1 MRWLRAIRSDP
12 RIDSVAR
19 EHAVWRVLLVSQAA
33 HRVAELA
40 SDECASGS
48 LDFQTMLDAERT
60 FVSFG
65 DQAGPE

>member
-1 MRWLRAIRSDP
+1 MRWLRAIRWDP

-19 EHAVWRVLLVSQAA
+19 EHVSRVFSVSQAA

-40 SDECASGS
+40 SDECASGL